1 MDLKLDLTFAQVV
14 KEQIDDYVHAE
25 VLFYPVGA
33 VNGMQMPQLTIG
45 TWLET
50 AWRLKAMQPDAPELG
65 EAIAEVRRIQH
76 RVPELYDTKARREFK
91 SRLDTWG
98 PFLDDAL
105 ESKRGAGYASQ
116 VHNRLKLE
124 LLQDDVSQ
132 KQESLVRLKT
142 MDARLKTRFK
152 PGDFLLDPELAA
164 AAPKDKFWWLWGT
177 LAERT

>member
-50 AWRLKAMQPDAPELG
+50 AWRLKAVKPDAPELA
-65 EAIAEVRRIQH
+65 EAVAEVRRIHH
-76 RVPELYDTKARREFK
+76 RVPELYDGKARREFK
-91 SRLDTWG
+91 SRLDTWT
-98 PFLDDAL
+98 PYLDDAL
-105 ESKRGAGYASQ
+105 QSKSNAGYATQ

-124 LLQDDVSQ
+124 LLKDDVSQ
-132 KQESLVRLKT
+132 LQDSLTRLKT
-142 MDARLKTRFK
+142 LDARLKTRFK
-152 PGDFLLDPELAA
+152 AGEFVLEPELAGA
-164 AAPKDKFWWLWGT
+164 VPQEQFWWLWGSIG
-177 LAERT
+177 